1 MPQKRQPRLSM
12 DTHVVDGVG
21 KYSGFA
27 FLFLCGCLITAIMN
41 SVFGADYRILLPN
54 IIYSLRKNSSINS
67 MKWININYLS
77 YFIHVLIY
85 VMNGL
90 VYAMILTIAILTNSG
105 WKGSSLFFIGVVVF
119 NVLNICLMLY
129 YNSWQPTVCFP
140 YYKSFVVLGLIAFII
155 AQLTGLPGTPTYR
168 AHGALY
174 VALSSIPL
182 LLVSTHHFGDIN
194 KGNSSIETSLLLEK
208 QRSGGYKKNM
218 DNLYSLL
225 NDPHVL
231 IPRQNLS
238 LALLDQLYNQLIG
251 LQKSIVGL
259 PNPDGSLVQFFKHY
273 FKVSIDFVV
282 AWLVS
287 YIPLIIFCFVMTYSI
302 DTNASAAA
310 IVLVVLFLNDVCLFT
325 LRLKWSYF
333 CCILVGNRFVVV
345 LAGSYYW
352 LLGVFCITLLS
363 ITLQV
368 LEILDLYVFKS
379 TLSTNTI
386 SSILSTLSLKE
397 KESAQR
403 QKTTSEHV
411 IDGGSTSLVAR
422 TPSPTND
429 ASKSAKN
436 DNFSRINSYIWNR
449 PLVTLHCVLIAALIV
464 AARRPNNL
472 LVPRFSGALETEWAG
487 LLWLA
492 SATVMTIYCTHKIK
506 KMPANKDG
514 SISII
519 ERLEAAF
526 DSQKE
531 LKVLGSTLANI
542 NLDANITFND
552 ATSSSVLTA
561 GSNMVDASSTKGGTL
576 TVGRTQSSPD
586 PGNHYVLVT
595 AYLKLLSWL
604 MIIATS
610 VMAACI
616 QRMWV
621 IIPSIA
627 IIPISVFI
635 WLKFMAKWAK
645 DDNSF
650 DKCLP
655 FISPC
660 YNCAQSTWVPLSISS
675 LGSNILSNPLFAL
688 VLLVVT
694 CAICTHMTYWYCVL
708 YLCLW
713 MIAAAL
719 IHMAA
724 MYWFSNVK
732 LDYILLTIISASF
745 IPTLIW
751 ALVAGLMRSS
761 TLDKYDV
768 IMLMMSAVVF
778 QLLVIIIVIYRDYFQ
793 MKASNDEQN
802 IARARTF
809 LCGLITLA
817 FTCAIICASI
827 FSVIVSTPLG
837 IGLICLI
844 IAIAFYFYLQLSDKK
859 TTVISNVKASIDPIL
874 SRCGTCIGD
883 NCPLMQQTVLATTT
897 MFNRLLHLSSDK
909 YTNYLMVTGLFVTLC
924 GLYGAIA
931 DSNNAF
937 WWSSLSWLSMSCVF
951 LFLGV
956 QVEMLQFFDKI
967 DRVYDTD
974 VFVPVYCNDS
984 NGNGKVNNISLRS
997 CGLIVFFAM
1006 VAIWGIWVSVIAIP
1020 SDIGIVIYTISAVST
1035 LIYIKFGCGKT
1046 TLCIKQLLA
1055 TGGFTDELLLDCG
1068 YSSIGAFS
1076 NTAVVL
1082 DPASNQNKV
1091 SDPADVYAAIVEY
1104 VLHKQGAFE
1113 LLNQK
1118 VATQCVGYLSPIPMG
1133 GIISSWFCGVAFDD
1147 AENDKSV
1154 NTICELYENFIDN
1167 FTLLSE
1173 FYAYFRLTALVAA
1186 RQHYRQ
1192 HVSGLL
1198 AFIQSGSNLAV
1209 CEKDLFNLNE
1219 VDMLAVM
1226 SGYNQYLKS
1235 KEIEAQFSKKEE
1247 ERIKEQQRRI
1257 DEERRR
1263 VLEAELTKRRQAE
1276 EEEAE
1281 RQRKIALEEERQR
1294 KIALEEEERQ
1304 RRIAIEDEERQR
1316 RIALEEEERQR
1327 KIAIEE
1333 AEKRAREKEEER
1345 KRYEDMIKLISDA
1358 EEKKR
1363 AEENRRKLEEAA
1375 KQRELEEAAKQ
1386 RQLEEAKQRQL
1397 EEAAKQRQLEE
1408 AAKQRQLEEAAKQR
1422 QLEEAAKQRQL
1433 EEAAKQK
1440 QRELEEAAKQK
1451 QRELEARKK
1460 KQNNDDDDIVVSTY
1474 GRPIDESVDAI
1485 MDKLVHAGTKY
1496 IDADFTGTNKVLG
1509 DAKYTGKAKQNMK
1522 RLTEL
1527 NSNMLK
1533 EINPVGLPEIGVS
1546 SQDIKQGALGDCY
1559 FLSAIATVAM
1569 KPNLI
1574 ENIFPAALPDKGF
1587 YTIKLYHEGGFKTI
1601 VVDDYFPVD
1610 KNESLM
1616 FAHPDEWATKKLA
1629 NSAWVMILEKGYA
1642 KLNGNYA
1649 NIGEGGYED
1658 VAMGILTGGIPDRI
1672 SDISKAA
1679 DSQKTWETLKSLY
1692 NNGHLL
1698 GAGSHAGSDK
1708 TKSDLGIVQG
1718 HAYSILQVRELDE
1731 LKLMQLRNP
1740 WVYRH

>member
-1 MPQKRQPRLSM
+1 MSARKRKRSHEDSSRTSVM
-12 DTHVVDGVG
+12 DTLLVDGVG

-27 FLFLCGCLITAIMN
+27 FLFLCGCLVTAMMN

-54 IIYSLRKNSSINS
+54 IIYSLRKNSFINS

-77 YFIHVLIY
+77 YFIHLFIY

-90 VYAMILTIAILTNSG
+90 VYAMILTIAILTNNG
-105 WKGSSLFFIGVVVF
+105 WKGSSLFFIGVVIF
-119 NVLNICLMLY
+119 NVLNICFMLY
-129 YNSWQPTVCFP
+129 YNSWQPTICFP
-140 YYKSFVVLGLIAFII
+140 YYKTFVILGLIAFII

-182 LLVSTHHFGDIN
+182 LLVSTHHFGDTS
-194 KGNSSIETSLLLEK
+194 KGKSSIETSLFLEK

-218 DNLYSLL
+218 DNLYLLL

-238 LALLDQLYNQLIG
+238 LAFADQLYNQLIG
-251 LQKSIVGL
+251 FQKSIVGM
-259 PNPDGSLVQFFKHY
+259 PNPDGSLVLFFKNY
-273 FKVSIDFVV
+273 FKVSLNFAV
-282 AWLVS
+282 AWLIS
-287 YIPLIIFCFVMTYSI
+287 YIPLIIFCSVMKYSI

-310 IVLVVLFLNDVCLFT
+310 IVLVVLFLNDLCLFT
-325 LRLKWSYF
+325 LRLKWSHL
-333 CCILVGNRFVVV
+333 CCILVSNRFVVV

-352 LLGVFCITLLS
+352 LLGVFFITLLS
-363 ITLQV
+363 ITLRV

-379 TLSTNTI
+379 TLSTSTI
-386 SSILSTLSLKE
+386 SSILSSLSAGE
-397 KESAQR
+397 KESIQR
-403 QKTTSEHV
+403 QKAASEHV
-411 IDGGSTSLVAR
+411 NDDGSASAVTR

-429 ASKSAKN
+429 ATKPAIN
-436 DNFSRINSYIWNR
+436 DYFSRINSYISI
-449 PLVTLHCVLIAALIV
+449 PLVTLHCILIV
-464 AARRPNNL
+464 ALIIAATHPNNL
-472 LVPRFSGALETEWAG
+472 LVPRFSGATETEWAG
-487 LLWLA
+487 LIWLA
-492 SATVMTIYCTHKIK
+492 WATAMTMYCTHKIK
-506 KMPANKDG
+506 KLPANKDG
-514 SISII
+514 SVSII
-519 ERLEAAF
+519 EKLESALE
-526 DSQKE
+526 SQKE
-531 LKVLGSTLANI
+531 LQLIGSTIANI
-542 NLDANITFND
+542 NLDVNITFND
-552 ATSSSVLTA
+552 TTSSSAPAA
-561 GSNMVDASSTKGGTL
+561 GSNVADASSTTGGSAL
-576 TVGRTQSSPD
+576 AVGRTQSAPD
-586 PGNHYVLVT
+586 SGNHYILLT

-604 MIIATS
+604 MIVATS

-621 IIPSIA
+621 IIPAIT

-635 WLKFMAKWAK
+635 WLKFMAKWSK

-660 YNCAQSTWVPLSISS
+660 YNCAQSTWVPLSLSS
-675 LGSNILSNPLFAL
+675 FGSNILSNPLFAL
-688 VLLVVT
+688 VLLIVT
-694 CAICTHMTYWYCVL
+694 CAICTRMTYWYCVL

-713 MIAAAL
+713 IVAAAL

-751 ALVAGLMRSS
+751 ALVAGLMRAS

-778 QLLVIIIVIYRDYFQ
+778 QLLVIIVVIYRDYFQ
-793 MKASNDEQN
+793 MKASADASN
-802 IARARTF
+802 IAKAKTF
-809 LCGLITLA
+809 LYGLILLA

-827 FSVIVSTPLG
+827 FSVVVSTPLG

-844 IAIAFYFYLQLSDKK
+844 IAVALYFHLQLTDKN
-859 TTVISNVKASIDPIL
+859 TTVISNWKASVDPFL
-874 SRCGTCIGD
+874 SRCGACIGD
-883 NCPLMQQTVLATTT
+883 NCPIVQQSFLAVAAA
-897 MFNRLLHLSSDK
+897 FNRLLHLSSDK
-909 YTNYLMVTGLFVTLC
+909 YTNYLIITGLFVTLC

-937 WWSSLSWLSMSCVF
+937 WWSSLSWLSMGSVF
-951 LFLGV
+951 LFLGL
-956 QVEMLQFFDKI
+956 QVEMLQYFDKI

-984 NGNGKVNNISLRS
+984 NGNRKVSNISFRS

-1006 VAIWGIWVSVIAIP
+1006 LASWGVWVSVIAIP
-1020 SDIGIVIYTISAVST
+1020 PDIGIVIYTISAIAT

-1046 TLCIKQLLA
+1046 TLCINQLLA

-1068 YSSIGAFS
+1068 NVSIKAFS

-1082 DPASNQNKV
+1082 DPASNENKG
-1091 SDPADVYAAIVEY
+1091 SDPADVYTAIVEF
-1104 VLHKQGAFE
+1104 VLQKQGAYE

-1118 VATQCVGYLSPIPMG
+1118 IATRCVSYLSPVPMAG
-1133 GIISSWFCGVAFDD
+1133 LMSSWYSDVAFDE

-1154 NTICELYENFIDN
+1154 HTICELYENFIDN

-1173 FYAYFRLTALVAA
+1173 FYAYFRLTALSAA

-1198 AFIQSGSNLAV
+1198 SFIQTGNNLAV
-1209 CEKDLFNLNE
+1209 REKDLLNLNE
-1219 VDMLAVM
+1219 VDMLAIM
-1226 SGYNQYLKS
+1226 SEYNQYLKS
-1235 KEIEAQFSKKEE
+1235 KEIESQISKKEE

-1257 DEERRR
+1257 EEERRR

-1276 EEEAE
+1276 EEE
-1281 RQRKIALEEERQR
+1281 RK
-1294 KIALEEEERQ
+1294 
-1304 RRIAIEDEERQR
+1304 RRV
-1316 RIALEEEERQR
+1316 
-1327 KIAIEE
+1327 AIEE
-1333 AEKRAREKEEER
+1333 AEKLAREKEEQR
-1345 KRYEDMIKLISDA
+1345 KRLEETNKISSEQ

-1363 AEENRRKLEEAA
+1363 DEDNKKKLEEAA
-1375 KQRELEEAAKQ
+1375 KQK
-1386 RQLEEAKQRQL
+1386 
-1397 EEAAKQRQLEE
+1397 
-1408 AAKQRQLEEAAKQR
+1408 
-1422 QLEEAAKQRQL
+1422 
-1433 EEAAKQK
+1433 
-1440 QRELEEAAKQK
+1440 
-1451 QRELEARKK
+1451 ELEARKK
-1460 KQNNDDDDIVVSTY
+1460 KQSNDDDDMVVSTY
-1474 GRPIDESVDAI
+1474 GRPVNESLDAI
-1485 MDKLVHAGTKY
+1485 MDKLVHSGTKY
-1496 IDADFTGTNKVLG
+1496 VDADFADTSVVLG
-1509 DAKYTGKAKQNMK
+1509 DSKYTGKAKQNMK

-1527 NSNMLK
+1527 NSNILK
-1533 EINPVGLPEIGVS
+1533 EINPVGLPEVGVS

-1559 FLSAIATVAM
+1559 FLSAIATVAS
-1569 KPNLI
+1569 KPKLI
-1574 ENIFPAALPDKGF
+1574 ENIFPAALPDKGI
-1587 YTIKLYHEGGFKTI
+1587 YTVKLYHEGGFKTI

-1658 VAMGILTGGIPDRI
+1658 VAMGVLTGGIPDRI
-1672 SDISKAA
+1672 NDINKAS

-1698 GAGSHAGSDK
+1698 GAGSHAGSDT

-1731 LKLMQLRNP
+1731 FKLMQLRNP
-1740 WVYRH
+1740 WVSIR